1 MAMMSK
7 DGLSKLELG
16 SEKRRKGEGSGGEGL
31 IKLSRSSLKNLDGG
45 GDNKI
50 RGDRAEPL
58 MLKLRKSERKRGTA
72 VLLGEFVKI

>member
-16 SEKRRKGEGSGGEGL
+16 SEKRRKGDGSGGEGL

-45 GDNKI
+45 GASV
-50 RGDRAEPL
+50 RASSMAACFFFSL
-58 MLKLRKSERKRGTA
+58 FSL
-72 VLLGEFVKI
+72 